1 MMETSHDLG
10 AGDRGI
16 TDQKR
21 RPKKVVDQE
30 VVDQIM
36 DGLKDGQ
43 PRKTLEIAKFCG
55 FQTKQEIN
63 PTLYYMQKSRLLAK
77 VRFAALVNSFSFCKR
92 VIVSRR
98 FYSRRRLVVSGA
110 GLSSHLAV
118 KQRQLRRSSIQL

>member
-77 VRFAALVNSFSFCKR
+77 VRFAALVNSFIFCKR

-98 FYSRRRLVVSGA
+98 FYSRRRLVSGA

>member
-77 VRFAALVNSFSFCKR
+77 VRFAALVDAFSLLTYDRIPMILFPTL
-92 VIVSRR
+92 SRCFR
-98 FYSRRRLVVSGA
+98 CWTLLPPGS
-110 GLSSHLAV
+110 
-118 KQRQLRRSSIQL
+118 

>member
-10 AGDRGI
+10 AGDRSFA
-16 TDQKR
+16 DQKQR

-77 VRFAALVNSFSFCKR
+77 VRFAVVVKAFS
-92 VIVSRR
+92 
-98 FYSRRRLVVSGA
+98 LNE
-110 GLSSHLAV
+110 
-118 KQRQLRRSSIQL
+118 RS